1 MVQEPCERTI
11 ASLNLNLARGN
22 EDCNCASTMRV
33 AALFVAYLLSA
44 LNVAAYTYS
53 KTMIGTQKARRNSRL
68 QHLSARR
75 KKLTTASRTGSKA
88 PEGTVSEAYSGGG
101 FGGGGVIDVNDLQE
115 QQQEN
120 SDLRSLTPAASKL
133 TPLTGTPQ
141 FKAAEYEK
149 KGWIEKT
156 VGEYTAPTPMG
167 EEPKLVKT
175 MKTITWIAV
184 LLLVLTEIFVSIKV
198 GGGPFK
204 FGEVSLPEVS
214 PAMEMLTGGAGPPR

>member
-1 MVQEPCERTI
+1 M
-11 ASLNLNLARGN
+11 
-22 EDCNCASTMRV
+22 
-33 AALFVAYLLSA
+33 
-44 LNVAAYTYS
+44 
-53 KTMIGTQKARRNSRL
+53 

-75 KKLTTASRTGSKA
+75 KKLTTASRTSSKA
-88 PEGTVSEAYSGGG
+88 PEGTVSEVYSGGG

-115 QQQEN
+115 QQQQEN
-120 SDLRSLTPAASKL
+120 NDLRSLTPAASKL

>member
-1 MVQEPCERTI
+1 
-11 ASLNLNLARGN
+11 
-22 EDCNCASTMRV
+22 MRSV
-33 AALFVAYLLSA
+33 LFLLYLLSA
-44 LNVAAYTYS
+44 LNVAAYAYVVRTTDTW
-53 KTMIGTQKARRNSRL
+53 KLVR
-68 QHLSARR
+68 SARMPQLWAKR
-75 KKLTTASRTGSKA
+75 RKLTTASRTSSKA
-88 PEGTVSEAYSGGG
+88 PGGAVPEAFSGSGI
-101 FGGGGVIDVNDLQE
+101 GGGGVIDVNDFQQA
-115 QQQEN
+115 QQQEA
-120 SDLRSLTPAASKL
+120 DELRSLTPAASKL
-133 TPLTGTPQ
+133 MPLTGTPQ

>member
-1 MVQEPCERTI
+1 
-11 ASLNLNLARGN
+11 
-22 EDCNCASTMRV
+22 MRA

-44 LNVAAYTYS
+44 LNVEAYTYS
-53 KTMIGTQKARRNSRL
+53 KTMKGAQKARRIYRL

-75 KKLTTASRTGSKA
+75 KKLTTASRTSSKA
-88 PEGTVSEAYSGGG
+88 PEGTASEAYSGGG
-101 FGGGGVIDVNDLQE
+101 FGGGGGVIDVNDLQKQE
-115 QQQEN
+115 QEF